1 MNQAQYRAIGF
12 TAQLTLTLFV
22 LRILADDPNAAFSL
36 NNLAFLADRFY
47 RRSNFH
53 WYTLLSQKSPH
64 IIIAP
69 VFNKSKRILWDFFR
83 FLLVI
88 CLSR

>member
-1 MNQAQYRAIGF
+1 MPQKQRES
-12 TAQLTLTLFV
+12 TLALLM

-36 NNLAFLADRFY
+36 NDLAFLTDRFY

-69 VFNKSKRILWDFFR
+69 DFNKSKH
-83 FLLVI
+83 
-88 CLSR
+88 